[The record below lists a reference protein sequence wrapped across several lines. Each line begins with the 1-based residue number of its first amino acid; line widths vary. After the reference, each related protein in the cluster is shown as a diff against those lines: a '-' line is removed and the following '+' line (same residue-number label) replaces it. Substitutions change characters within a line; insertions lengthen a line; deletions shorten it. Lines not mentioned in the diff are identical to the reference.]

1 MDIGF
6 GEKFSGFA
14 AFFAGNGYDGHLA
27 VVGGLDGAQDVDG
40 VSAGRDGDQYIAGT
54 PQCGNLEF
62 EYGCEPVVVAQAG
75 MDGVVGVLDIAG
87 TRQAFAFEMSP
98 QIDQNIR

>member
-54 PQCGNLEF
+54 PQSGNLAF
-62 EYGCEPVVVAQAG
+62 EYGVEPVVVAHG
-75 MDGVVGVLDIAG
+75 GKDGCVGVQGNAG
-87 TRQAFAFEMSP
+87 QRDLKSTRLNSSH
-98 QIDQNIR
+98 